1 MRGQSFRLSTAT
13 MAIFNGTQAVI
24 VPAQSIVTVLSESDN
39 INKLIYVLYDGRR
52 VQMFEQDIRE
62 RGTPI
67 VNEISLGKAAAG

>member
-13 MAIFNGTQAVI
+13 MAIFNRTQPVI
-24 VPAQSIVTVLSESDN
+24 VPAQAIVTVLSESDN

-62 RGTPI
+62 RGTPV
-67 VNEISLGKAAAG
+67 VNEISLGKAAAE

>member
-24 VPAQSIVTVLSESDN
+24 VPAQSIVTVLSEADN

-62 RGTPI
+62 RGTPV

>member
-1 MRGQSFRLSTAT
+1 
-13 MAIFNGTQAVI
+13 MAIFNGTQVVI

-62 RGTPI
+62 RGTPV

>member
-24 VPAQSIVTVLSESDN
+24 VPAQSIITVLSESDN
-39 INKLIYVLYDGRR
+39 INRLVYVLYDGRR

-62 RGTPI
+62 RGTPV

>member
-24 VPAQSIVTVLSESDN
+24 VPAQSIVTVLSEPDN
-39 INKLIYVLYDGRR
+39 VNKLIYVLHDGRS

-62 RGTPI
+62 RGTPV